1 MVQGETTTDRWS
13 GFLLQSPHGWP
24 QPAPGVYISEPSE
37 ELKMADST
45 SEVADSINS
54 ASEDASLTSLIN
66 QSPQLSRPPSE
77 SDPTGLSASVPGAK
91 LDNGKV
97 DVLRGA
103 IQYFPKA
110 LAAVAHV
117 SELGARKYS
126 WMGWK
131 SVPDGIRRYGAALA
145 RHLVYEHGAR
155 DTGAG
160 GLGPDV
166 LHAAQVAWNA
176 LARLELI
183 IKEEDEKAAK

>member
-1 MVQGETTTDRWS
+1 MK
-13 GFLLQSPHGWP
+13 FLMQEPQFSPLRHRE
-24 QPAPGVYISEPSE
+24 A
-37 ELKMADST
+37 ST
-45 SEVADSINS
+45 SELSGVSVVADSVSNQAVCTAI
-54 ASEDASLTSLIN
+54 ASEPASTKSSDSTYGLLGVL
-66 QSPQLSRPPSE
+66 PHPSE
-77 SDPTGLSASVPGAK
+77 SDPTGLSASQQGAK
-91 LDNGKV
+91 LDKGKV

-110 LAAVAHV
+110 LEAVAHV

-145 RHLVYEHGAR
+145 RHLVYAHDDR
-155 DTGAG
+155 DTGPG

-183 IKEEDEKAAK
+183 IKEQDEKNSNQS

>member
-1 MVQGETTTDRWS
+1 MAMSKDSYTPERNF
-13 GFLLQSPHGWP
+13 FLTH
-24 QPAPGVYISEPSE
+24 A
-37 ELKMADST
+37 LK
-45 SEVADSINS
+45 DSIAGRRPAQQETPDS
-54 ASEDASLTSLIN
+54 AVLSAVTTASVSAAPPLQHLT
-66 QSPQLSRPPSE
+66 E
-77 SDPTGLSASVPGAK
+77 TDPRGLSASVPGAK
-91 LDNGKV
+91 LDKGKV

-110 LAAVAHV
+110 LEAVAHV
-117 SELGARKYS
+117 SELGACKYS

-145 RHLVYEHGAR
+145 RHLVYEPTAR

-183 IKEEDEKAAK
+183 IAEEEKHDG

>member
-1 MVQGETTTDRWS
+1 MSNDSSTPKQ
-13 GFLLQSPHGWP
+13 GFLLESALKPSTAEAKRWPSPPGHFVLNEERGETNFV
-24 QPAPGVYISEPSE
+24 PAPSKPSE
-37 ELKMADST
+37 VDPQGLDSK
-45 SEVADSINS
+45 
-54 ASEDASLTSLIN
+54 
-66 QSPQLSRPPSE
+66 
-77 SDPTGLSASVPGAK
+77 VPGAK
-91 LDNGKV
+91 LDKGKI

-110 LAAVAHV
+110 LEAVAHV

-145 RHLVYEHGAR
+145 RHLVYEPNAR
-155 DTGAG
+155 DAGAG

-183 IKEEDEKAAK
+183 IQEEENAQKPS

>member
-1 MVQGETTTDRWS
+1 MVA
-13 GFLLQSPHGWP
+13 FLLESPQGWP
-24 QPAPGVYISEPSE
+24 KPAPEVYINEQSEVSNMAD
-37 ELKMADST
+37 LTSKQADST
-45 SEVADSINS
+45 RVGSGIESSV
-54 ASEDASLTSLIN
+54 SLET
-66 QSPQLSRPPSE
+66 
-77 SDPTGLSASVPGAK
+77 DPRGLSAKQPGAK
-91 LDNGKV
+91 LDKGKV

-103 IQYFPKA
+103 IQYFPNA
-110 LAAVAHV
+110 LEAVAHV

-126 WMGWK
+126 WMGWR

-145 RHLVYEHGAR
+145 RHLVYEADAR

-183 IKEEDEKAAK
+183 IQEENEKAKTAK